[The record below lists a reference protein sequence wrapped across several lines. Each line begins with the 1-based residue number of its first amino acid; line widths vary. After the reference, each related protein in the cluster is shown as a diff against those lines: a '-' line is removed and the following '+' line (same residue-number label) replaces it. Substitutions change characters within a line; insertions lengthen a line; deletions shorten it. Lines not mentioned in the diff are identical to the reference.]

1 MVTMVRMIA
10 VNRGRNLPELV
21 ATSLRDAIA
30 DGSLPSSGKLPSEPA
45 LAAMLGVSRATLRE
59 AITLLEA
66 EGLVDRRHGSGT
78 FLLPSAGLKN
88 NMNVNF
94 GITDVIE
101 SAGRVP
107 GSVNVAVRLG
117 TGPARALRAL
127 GLPQAAQVITLTRT
141 RTADGTPVADVTD
154 VLPVQRLAEV
164 GVEADDM
171 VAIVTETESMQ
182 RALDK
187 IGLVIHHGIAEIS
200 PATATDVQ
208 ARRLQ
213 IKRNALLLRISQ
225 VDYLSEGEP
234 VVFSDEFH
242 LADAFSVTVYRKGGG
257 RGN

>member
-78 FLLPSAGLKN
+78 YLLPSAGLKN

-101 SAGRVP
+101 SAGRAP
-107 GSVNVAVRLG
+107 RLG
-117 TGPARALRAL
+117 QRR
-127 GLPQAAQVITLTRT
+127 
-141 RTADGTPVADVTD
+141 RTAGP
-154 VLPVQRLAEV
+154 
-164 GVEADDM
+164 
-171 VAIVTETESMQ
+171 
-182 RALDK
+182 RARP
-187 IGLVIHHGIAEIS
+187 GAPGAWPAAGRACHHAG
-200 PATATDVQ
+200 PDPHRRRQ
-208 ARRLQ
+208 A
-213 IKRNALLLRISQ
+213 
-225 VDYLSEGEP
+225 
-234 VVFSDEFH
+234 
-242 LADAFSVTVYRKGGG
+242 G
-257 RGN
+257 R